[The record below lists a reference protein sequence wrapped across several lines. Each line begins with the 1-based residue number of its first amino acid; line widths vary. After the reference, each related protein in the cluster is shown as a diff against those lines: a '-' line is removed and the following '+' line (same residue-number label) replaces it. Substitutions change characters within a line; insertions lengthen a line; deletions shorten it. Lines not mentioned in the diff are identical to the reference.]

1 LEGGGIPL
9 LFTSYQ
15 QSYNQTNTIQNCST
29 LISAVRGQ
37 TGKGANRF
45 LFFGA
50 VNGSAQLAKNRNGC
64 LFRTL
69 FLWLLSFGGAKESD
83 IKLKK
88 KGCPF

>member
-1 LEGGGIPL
+1 
-9 LFTSYQ
+9 
-15 QSYNQTNTIQNCST
+15 
-29 LISAVRGQ
+29 VRGQ

-50 VNGSAQLAKNRNGC
+50 GNGNAQLAKNRNGC

-83 IKLKK
+83 NKLKK

>member
-9 LFTSYQ
+9 LFKSYL
-15 QSYNQTNTIQNCST
+15 QSYNQTNTYQNSST
-29 LISAVRGQ
+29 LVIAVRGQ

-50 VNGSAQLAKNRNGC
+50 GNGNAQLAKNRNGC

-83 IKLKK
+83 NKLKK

>member
-15 QSYNQTNTIQNCST
+15 QSYSQTNTYQNSSI
-29 LISAVRGQ
+29 LIIAVRGQ

-50 VNGSAQLAKNRNGC
+50 GNGNAQLAKNRNGC

-69 FLWLLSFGGAKESD
+69 FIWLLSFGGAKESD